1 MIVWVSGAS
10 SGLGFHTSLQL
21 KKAGMQVVSGARSY
35 RDREGEAENGCRLY
49 LDVRDEQSMD
59 RFVREA
65 LSVYGTPDVLCCCAG
80 VLTLG
85 ACEDYTLQ
93 ELRDVMETNF
103 FGQAMMI
110 KRVLPLMRENG
121 GGKIVLFSSV
131 NGVLAVPYQ
140 GAYTASKHAV
150 EGFAEALRMEASLF
164 GVSVCVVEPGDH
176 RSGSSKYRRHASTDQ
191 PANPYY
197 QDYRRTIA
205 RIDHDEKNGSDPDRL
220 GRVIARA
227 LRKKHLPARLLIASP
242 DQKLAVLLHRIL
254 PKKLFARFLTLYYGG
269 RFCQKTVK

>member
-21 KKAGMQVVSGARSY
+21 KNAGFTVVSGARSY
-35 RDREGEAENGCRLY
+35 RDQEGEAENGYRLY
-49 LDVRDEQSMD
+49 LDVRDEASMD
-59 RFVREA
+59 RFAEQAVS
-65 LSVYGTPDVLCCCAG
+65 LFGPPDVLCCCAG

-103 FGQAMMI
+103 YGQAMMI
-110 KRVLPLMRENG
+110 RRALPLMRKNG

-150 EGFAEALRMEASLF
+150 EGYAEALRMEASPF
-164 GVSVCVVEPGDH
+164 KVSVCVVEPGDH
-176 RSGSSKYRRHASTDQ
+176 RSGSSRYRRHSVTDS
-191 PANPYY
+191 PENPYY
-197 QDYRRTIA
+197 ADYQKTIA
-205 RIDHDEKNGSDPDRL
+205 KIDHDEKNGSDPDHL
-220 GRVIARA
+220 GRVIAHA
-227 LRKKHLPARLLIASP
+227 LQKKHLPARLLIASP

-269 RFCQKTVK
+269 RFR

>member
-35 RDREGEAENGCRLY
+35 RDREGGAENGHRLY

-65 LSVYGTPDVLCCCAG
+65 LSVYGPPDVLCCCAG

-110 KRVLPLMRENG
+110 KRALPLMRENG

-176 RSGSSKYRRHASTDQ
+176 RSGSSKYRRHAATDN
-191 PANPYY
+191 PENPYY
-197 QDYRRTIA
+197 QDYRRTIGK
-205 RIDHDEKNGSDPDRL
+205 IDHDEKNGSDPDRL
-220 GRVIARA
+220 GRTIAGA
-227 LRKKHLPARLLIASP
+227 LRKKRLPARLLIASP
-242 DQKLAVLLHRIL
+242 DQKLAVLLHRLL

-269 RFCQKTVK
+269 RFRQKVVK

>member
-21 KKAGMQVVSGARSY
+21 KNAGFTVVSGARSY
-35 RDREGEAENGCRLY
+35 RDQEGEAENGYRLY
-49 LDVRDEQSMD
+49 LDVRDEASMD
-59 RFVREA
+59 RFAEQA
-65 LSVYGTPDVLCCCAG
+65 MSLFGPPDVLCCCAG

-110 KRVLPLMRENG
+110 RRALPLMRKNG

-150 EGFAEALRMEASLF
+150 EGYAEALRMEASPF
-164 GVSVCVVEPGDH
+164 KVSVCVVEPGDH
-176 RSGSSKYRRHASTDQ
+176 RSGSSR
-191 PANPYY
+191 
-197 QDYRRTIA
+197 
-205 RIDHDEKNGSDPDRL
+205 
-220 GRVIARA
+220 
-227 LRKKHLPARLLIASP
+227 
-242 DQKLAVLLHRIL
+242 
-254 PKKLFARFLTLYYGG
+254 
-269 RFCQKTVK
+269 

>member
-21 KKAGMQVVSGARSY
+21 KNAGMTVFSGARSY
-35 RDREGEAENGCRLY
+35 RDQEGEGENGYRLY
-49 LDVRDEQSMD
+49 LDVKEEASMD
-59 RFVREA
+59 RFAEQA
-65 LSVYGTPDVLCCCAG
+65 LSLAGPPDVLCCCAG

-85 ACEDYTLQ
+85 ACEDYSLQ

-110 KRVLPLMRENG
+110 RRVLPLMRANG

-150 EGFAEALRMEASLF
+150 EGFADSIPF
-164 GVSVCVVEPGDH
+164 IVVDNAEELEV
-176 RSGSSKYRRHASTDQ
+176 AF
-191 PANPYY
+191 
-197 QDYRRTIA
+197 
-205 RIDHDEKNGSDPDRL
+205 
-220 GRVIARA
+220 
-227 LRKKHLPARLLIASP
+227 RLLKIRYDKSRGKNEAYVNSRQLVYELP
-242 DQKLAVLLHRIL
+242 YFIKQKIELNMDVENCIKHIDPRDNGPNQRPGVIHLG
-254 PKKLFARFLTLYYGG
+254 LF
-269 RFCQKTVK
+269 CK